1 MRGRTGDAAAATGGV
16 DHGPGPVA
24 GLLGLEELGNLE
36 VLGVEAEDE

>member
-24 GLLGLEELGNLE
+24 GLLGLDILN
-36 VLGVEAEDE
+36 VLGIEAEDE